1 MKSHA
6 RVVVVGGGV
15 MGVGL
20 LYHLALEGWS
30 DIVAHRKGRTDL
42 GLDLACGRPMPAF
55 QRLAQHDQGACL
67 WHRALSASWRS

>member
-6 RVVVVGGGV
+6 RVVVVGGGI

-30 DIVAHRKGRTDL
+30 DIVLVAELTGH
-42 GLDLACGRPMPAF
+42 A
-55 QRLAQHDQGACL
+55 RLETIRRYSLPSEKDKEQAVAKLLVDH
-67 WHRALSASWRS
+67 